1 MYGIGS
7 YQGWGTRWLSGGHR
21 LCTADQV
28 DCVLLV
34 IARAQ
39 AMVGMDAHECWRLP
53 RRGQVPR
60 AYLTIVCVTT
70 ASAGTAIVQGPLGS
84 IRGLDINGLKL
95 WPVQDLDS
103 G

>member
-1 MYGIGS
+1 MESVVIRGGGRG
-7 YQGWGTRWLSGGHR
+7 GWLAAIVSVRQIR
-21 LCTADQV
+21 V

-60 AYLTIVCVTT
+60 AYPTIVCVTT
-70 ASAGTAIVQGPLGS
+70 ASAGTAIVQSLLGS
-84 IRGLDINGLKL
+84 IRALDVNGLKL
-95 WPVQDLDS
+95 WPVQDLD
-103 G
+103 GG